1 MRCAAGSAG
10 STISRSLSSPT
21 TSWSGHG
28 SAWGKKAPAL
38 TVQQVRLLLQA
49 VLPRQPRDIPTVL
62 RHLCYIQ
69 QQNYAAYLSHRTRTL
84 HRHDSS

>member
-1 MRCAAGSAG
+1 MRSAAGSAG
-10 STISRSLSSPT
+10 ITISRSRSSRII
-21 TSWSGHG
+21 SWSGHG

-38 TVQQVRLLLQA
+38 TVPQVRLLLQA
-49 VLPRQPRDIPTVL
+49 VLPRRPRDISTVL
-62 RHLCYIQ
+62 HHMCYIQ

>member
-1 MRCAAGSAG
+1 MRSAAGSAG
-10 STISRSLSSPT
+10 ITISRSRSSRT

-28 SAWGKKAPAL
+28 STWGKKAPAL
-38 TVQQVRLLLQA
+38 TVPQVRLLLQA
-49 VLPRQPRDIPTVL
+49 VLPRRPRDIPTVL

-69 QQNYAAYLSHRTRTL
+69 QQNYAAYLSHRTRTR